1 MTNKKKISSI
11 LNNSKTLF
19 DIFNFHVNNSPN
31 KNIFFSKNKNDWH
44 SQSFLETYENI
55 EKIKYFFLK
64 NNLKKGERVF
74 LLSSNRIEWVEFD
87 LAIMSLGGVTVPSFV
102 TNNIA
107 DNHFIIK
114 DCKPKFIILENES
127 VFEKNKSFLNNIKKK
142 ILLIEQSDNFINYK
156 KILLNSKKQKKKIKR
171 YFGISSIIYTS
182 GTTGNPKG
190 VTLSHKSIIHNLLGA
205 LDIMDEFHLKNEK
218 FLSFLPL
225 SHSYERMAGL
235 YFPILISAQIYFCS
249 SIEKLFNEIKEVKP
263 TIVSAVP
270 RLYENIYKRIKA
282 QIHTSNSFVS
292 FFLKKVFDYTKLDKT
307 KVSFLD
313 VLFAKIFI
321 NLIFKK
327 KLKNNFGGKIK
338 IFISGGAA
346 LNPEIGFFFNKIGL
360 PLLQGY
366 GQTEASPLISC
377 NKKLTNNPATVG
389 PPVRGVLVK
398 ISKNNEI
405 LVKGKNLML
414 GYWNNSSLTKKT
426 IINGWLHTGDLG
438 FIDELGR
445 IIITGR
451 KKDLIVTSGGDNIS
465 AQRIEGYLTSYN
477 EISQAIIFGDGKPFL
492 ISLIKMND
500 NYNEVDLK
508 KIIKNLNKKLNSI
521 EKIRK
526 YIILDEELTYEKGFM
541 TQTMK
546 IKRKKVFEY
555 FKNQINALY

>member
-1 MTNKKKISSI
+1 
-11 LNNSKTLF
+11 
-19 DIFNFHVNNSPN
+19 
-31 KNIFFSKNKNDWH
+31 
-44 SQSFLETYENI
+44 
-55 EKIKYFFLK
+55 
-64 NNLKKGERVF
+64 
-74 LLSSNRIEWVEFD
+74 
-87 LAIMSLGGVTVPSFV
+87 
-102 TNNIA
+102 
-107 DNHFIIK
+107 
-114 DCKPKFIILENES
+114 
-127 VFEKNKSFLNNIKKK
+127 
-142 ILLIEQSDNFINYK
+142 
-156 KILLNSKKQKKKIKR
+156 
-171 YFGISSIIYTS
+171 
-182 GTTGNPKG
+182 
-190 VTLSHKSIIHNLLGA
+190 
-205 LDIMDEFHLKNEK
+205 
-218 FLSFLPL
+218 
-225 SHSYERMAGL
+225 MAGL

-292 FFLKKVFDYTKLDKT
+292 FFLKKVFDYTNLDKN
-307 KVSFLD
+307 KLNFLD

-321 NLIFKK
+321 NLIFRK

-438 FIDELGR
+438 LIDEQGR

-500 NYNEVDLK
+500 NYTEVDLK

-555 FKNQINALY
+555 FKDQINALY

>member
-1 MTNKKKISSI
+1 
-11 LNNSKTLF
+11 
-19 DIFNFHVNNSPN
+19 
-31 KNIFFSKNKNDWH
+31 
-44 SQSFLETYENI
+44 
-55 EKIKYFFLK
+55 
-64 NNLKKGERVF
+64 
-74 LLSSNRIEWVEFD
+74 
-87 LAIMSLGGVTVPSFV
+87 
-102 TNNIA
+102 
-107 DNHFIIK
+107 
-114 DCKPKFIILENES
+114 
-127 VFEKNKSFLNNIKKK
+127 
-142 ILLIEQSDNFINYK
+142 
-156 KILLNSKKQKKKIKR
+156 
-171 YFGISSIIYTS
+171 
-182 GTTGNPKG
+182 
-190 VTLSHKSIIHNLLGA
+190 
-205 LDIMDEFHLKNEK
+205 
-218 FLSFLPL
+218 
-225 SHSYERMAGL
+225 
-235 YFPILISAQIYFCS
+235 
-249 SIEKLFNEIKEVKP
+249 
-263 TIVSAVP
+263 
-270 RLYENIYKRIKA
+270 
-282 QIHTSNSFVS
+282 
-292 FFLKKVFDYTKLDKT
+292 
-307 KVSFLD
+307 
-313 VLFAKIFI
+313 
-321 NLIFKK
+321 
-327 KLKNNFGGKIK
+327 
-338 IFISGGAA
+338 
-346 LNPEIGFFFNKIGL
+346 L

-438 FIDELGR
+438 LIDEQGR

-500 NYNEVDLK
+500 NYTEVDLK

-555 FKNQINALY
+555 FKNKINALY